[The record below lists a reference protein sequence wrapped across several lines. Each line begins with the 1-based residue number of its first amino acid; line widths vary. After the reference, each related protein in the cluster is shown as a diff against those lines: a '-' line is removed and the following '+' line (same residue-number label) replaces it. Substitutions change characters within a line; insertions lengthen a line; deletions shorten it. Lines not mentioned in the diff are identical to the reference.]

1 MILLDANILI
11 FCIRGREPVTSRVKA
26 ADPNEVAIPSIV
38 AFEIEYGSLKSSSPR
53 RKSILSGLLN
63 HLQEIPFDRDAARN
77 AARIRVDLEKRGN
90 TIGMLDLMIAGT
102 AMSRGSTLI
111 TNNVREFSRVK
122 GLRIADWT
130 L

>member
-102 AMSRGSTLI
+102 AMTGA
-111 TNNVREFSRVK
+111 
-122 GLRIADWT
+122 LR
-130 L
+130 

>member
-26 ADPNEVAIPSIV
+26 ADPNDVAIPSIV

-102 AMSRGSTLI
+102 AMSRGATLI

>member
-102 AMSRGSTLI
+102 AMSRGATLI

>member
-1 MILLDANILI
+1 MILLEANILI

-102 AMSRGSTLI
+102 AMSRGATLI